1 MSSKSSEL
9 NPSLNVEQDATPE
22 TRPERRAHRRQALD
36 RVGRLSRDG
45 KSYCDCRVRD
55 FCPDGMLLAVDDRSA
70 DEPVI
75 GGEVVTV
82 GESLVLEFTVRLNGE
97 KHEHLARVRVV
108 RTSSKVIG
116 VSFDGENAEAV
127 WQLRQLVGQLE
138 DGLRKNRDKARS
150 ARSPCAP
157 MAVEQALN
165 AGQMLDVAKEQTEL
179 FLTEGLGKLFEEAEK
194 RLVASTNYGVGDT
207 NNVNPLEAM
216 KEIQNVKISIEAA
229 YLKAVTRDF
238 DRMINPDAVKE
249 PGESTGEQELALVD
263 TGSFDDWLTIKN
275 IISAEEDDLKEAQ
288 YELEQGFTHLTRT
301 TIDEENNPIGL
312 APLCLTFHDAV
323 QGLGASGYARRT
335 ILEVFEHA
343 IAKRLG
349 EFYADVNT
357 IFANSGILPSVQ
369 RGKHVIKSSESK
381 RKAADVKA
389 TGEESASTLG
399 EESAS
404 TLGEESASTLGE
416 DNPDSSAVSADS
428 VSRTPTMLPPL
439 RLGTA
444 FQAAGNLIAMQRD
457 AEAGG
462 TPNSGEFVQGLS
474 NWTSAQPTLEQQ
486 KELLDSLSILQR
498 STRFTQPSGDGPLQ
512 LNQKLTATWRSAGLE
527 ASPDHHMMLDIV
539 SNLIDAIMDD
549 PFVSDEVKLRVRR
562 LAVPILKVAFQD
574 PSFFEDQ
581 MHPARQVL
589 DNLGRLDPESTEGFA
604 GIVDPVVNGIIEN
617 YEDDPAIFARALS
630 SLKVVV
636 SKQRK
641 TFQENL
647 ERLVSEREKQQE
659 FIKARQKDSGQAGA
673 PAPAPAPAQSAAAGS
688 NDEWEGWLNEA
699 RGCKPGD
706 VLSIEEQQDRRKKL
720 SLAWVSEDK
729 GTFVLVDSLG
739 NKAMSLTAQELAMHM
754 KRGSAV
760 AEDIANMALTDRG
773 TYRMLRSLHEQLA
786 RKASHDQLTGLLTR
800 KEFEGRLDELITDAV
815 RSASCHV
822 MYAFDVEGLQNITK
836 KAGKT
841 VGAQLLKKLAKLLEK
856 QVASRGAV
864 ARLGTSRFG
873 VLLNN
878 ASLDEGK
885 ETAERQREVIAKA
898 RCMWKGESFPL
909 TASAGMLEITDMSE
923 GVVAI
928 LTAVESALARAAKK
942 GGDRIEMTGTVHDPL
957 KAQGLHNAGKTT
969 VLDMLNLDSLK
980 LRCQRVIP
988 LTDDGAALA
997 HYEVLLGVQRE
1008 EGLVALPAD
1017 FIRAAERSH
1026 EMQMVDR
1033 WVINSVFTW
1042 ISENQ
1047 EKVEASDGFSINL
1060 SSNSLSD
1067 DSVLAFVLAQFSET
1081 MVAPSKIIFEF
1092 PESAASANVSVTAD
1106 FVTTLKSYGCR
1117 FAIDDFGMA
1126 DASFSYLNSLPVDFV
1141 KIDGKLVVDILA
1153 SSKDLAVVRSINEIG
1168 HLLGKQ
1174 TIAEFVE
1181 NDEILARIRELGVDY
1196 AQGFGIEKPMLLE
1209 SL

>member
-1 MSSKSSEL
+1 MSSKSPVP
-9 NPSLNVEQDATPE
+9 NPPLNVEQDAAAE
-22 TRPERRAHRRQALD
+22 SRPERRAHPRHALD

-45 KSYCDCRVRD
+45 ESYCDCRVRD
-55 FCPDGMLLAVDDRSA
+55 FCPDGMLLAVDNWSG

-75 GGEVVTV
+75 GDVVVTV
-82 GESLVLEFTVRLNGE
+82 GESLILEFTALLNGE

-108 RTSSKVIG
+108 RTSSQAIG

-127 WQLRQLVGQLE
+127 WQLRQLVRELK

-150 ARSPCAP
+150 ARALCTP

-179 FLTEGLGKLFEEAEK
+179 FLSEGLGKLFEEAEK
-194 RLVASTNYGVGDT
+194 RLVASTNNGVGDSS
-207 NNVNPLEAM
+207 NVNSLEAM
-216 KEIQNVKISIEAA
+216 KEIQDVKVSIEAA

-238 DRMINPDAVKE
+238 DAMINPDAVKKPE
-249 PGESTGEQELALVD
+249 DSTGAQELALVD

-275 IISAEEDDLKEAQ
+275 IISAAEGDLKEAQ
-288 YELEQGFTHLTRT
+288 YDLEQRFTHLART

-312 APLCLTFHDAV
+312 SQLCLSFHDAV

-335 ILEVFEHA
+335 ILEVFEYA

-349 EFYADVNT
+349 GFYADVNT
-357 IFANSGILPSVQ
+357 MFANGGILPCVP
-369 RGKHVIKSSESK
+369 RVNHGIKSFESK
-381 RKAADVKA
+381 RKTADVKA
-389 TGEESASTLG
+389 TGEEP
-399 EESAS
+399 
-404 TLGEESASTLGE
+404 ASTLGE
-416 DNPDSSAVSADS
+416 DNPDASAVSAES

-444 FQAAGNLIAMQRD
+444 FHAAGNLIAMQRD
-457 AEAGG
+457 AEAGD
-462 TPNSGEFVQGLS
+462 TPSSGEFVQGLS

-512 LNQKLTATWRSAGLE
+512 LNQKLTSTWRSAGLE

-581 MHPARQVL
+581 THPARQVL
-589 DNLGRLDPESTEGFA
+589 DNLGRLDPESTQGFA
-604 GIVDPVVNGIIEN
+604 GIVDPVVNGIIED
-617 YEDDPAIFARALS
+617 YEDDPAVFARALS

-636 SKQRK
+636 SKQRRI
-641 TFQENL
+641 FQENL

-673 PAPAPAPAQSAAAGS
+673 PAPANSAAAAS
-688 NDEWEGWLNEA
+688 DDEWEGWLNEA

-706 VLSIEEQQDRRKKL
+706 VLSIEEQQDKRKKL

-739 NKAMSLTAQELAMHM
+739 NKAMSLTTQELAMQM
-754 KRGSAV
+754 KQGSAV

-836 KAGKT
+836 KAGKK
-841 VGAQLLKKLAKLLEK
+841 VGAQLLKKLANLLEK
-856 QVASRGAV
+856 QVASRGVV

-923 GVVAI
+923 GVAAI

-988 LTDDGAALA
+988 LTEDGAALA
-997 HYEVLLGVQRE
+997 HYEILLGVQRE
-1008 EGLVALPAD
+1008 EGLVTLPAD

-1067 DSVLAFVLAQFSET
+1067 DGVLEFVLAQFSET

-1092 PESAASANVSVTAD
+1092 PESAASANVSVTTD

-1196 AQGFGIEKPMLLE
+1196 AQGFGIEKPVLLE

>member
-1 MSSKSSEL
+1 MSSKSPVP
-9 NPSLNVEQDATPE
+9 NPPLNVEQDAAAE
-22 TRPERRAHRRQALD
+22 SRPERRAHPRQALD

-45 KSYCDCRVRD
+45 ESYCDCRVRD
-55 FCPDGMLLAVDDRSA
+55 FCPDGMLLAVDNWSA

-75 GGEVVTV
+75 GGVVVTV
-82 GESLVLEFTVRLNGE
+82 GESLILEFTALLNGE

-108 RTSSKVIG
+108 RISSQAIG

-127 WQLRQLVGQLE
+127 WQLRQLVRELK

-150 ARSPCAP
+150 ARAPCTP

-179 FLTEGLGKLFEEAEK
+179 FLSEGLGKLFEEAEK
-194 RLVASTNYGVGDT
+194 RLVASTNNGVGDSS
-207 NNVNPLEAM
+207 NVNSLEAM
-216 KEIQNVKISIEAA
+216 KEIQDVKVSIEAA

-238 DRMINPDAVKE
+238 DAMINPDAVKKPE
-249 PGESTGEQELALVD
+249 DSTGAQELALVD

-275 IISAEEDDLKEAQ
+275 IISAAEGDLKEAQ
-288 YELEQGFTHLTRT
+288 YDLEQRFTHLART

-312 APLCLTFHDAV
+312 SQLCLSFHDAV

-335 ILEVFEHA
+335 ILEVFEYA

-349 EFYADVNT
+349 GFYADVNT
-357 IFANSGILPSVQ
+357 MFANGGILPSVP
-369 RGKHVIKSSESK
+369 RVNHGIKSFESK
-381 RKAADVKA
+381 RKAVDVKA
-389 TGEESASTLG
+389 TGEEP
-399 EESAS
+399 
-404 TLGEESASTLGE
+404 ASTLGE
-416 DNPDSSAVSADS
+416 DNPDAPAVSAET

-444 FQAAGNLIAMQRD
+444 FHAAGNLIAMQRD
-457 AEAGG
+457 AEVGD
-462 TPNSGEFVQGLS
+462 TPSSGEFVQGLS

-512 LNQKLTATWRSAGLE
+512 LNQKLTSTWRSAGLE

-581 MHPARQVL
+581 THPARQVL
-589 DNLGRLDPESTEGFA
+589 DNLGRLDPESTQGFA
-604 GIVDPVVNGIIEN
+604 GIVDPVVNGIIED
-617 YEDDPAIFARALS
+617 YEDDPAVFARALS

-636 SKQRK
+636 SKQRRI
-641 TFQENL
+641 FQENL

-673 PAPAPAPAQSAAAGS
+673 PAPAQSAAAGS
-688 NDEWEGWLNEA
+688 DDEWEGWLNEA

-706 VLSIEEQQDRRKKL
+706 VLSIEEQQDKRKKL

-739 NKAMSLTAQELAMHM
+739 NKAMSLTTQELAMQM
-754 KRGSAV
+754 KQGSAV

-836 KAGKT
+836 KAGKK
-841 VGAQLLKKLAKLLEK
+841 VGAQLLKKLANLLEK
-856 QVASRGAV
+856 QVASRGVV

-923 GVVAI
+923 GVVAT

-988 LTDDGAALA
+988 LTEDGAALA
-997 HYEVLLGVQRE
+997 HYEILLGVQRE
-1008 EGLVALPAD
+1008 EGLVTLPAD

-1067 DSVLAFVLAQFSET
+1067 DGVLEFVLAQFSET

-1092 PESAASANVSVTAD
+1092 PESAASANVSVTTD

-1181 NDEILARIRELGVDY
+1181 NDKILDRIRELGVDY
-1196 AQGFGIEKPMLLE
+1196 AQGFGIEKPVLLE

>member
-1 MSSKSSEL
+1 
-9 NPSLNVEQDATPE
+9 
-22 TRPERRAHRRQALD
+22 
-36 RVGRLSRDG
+36 
-45 KSYCDCRVRD
+45 
-55 FCPDGMLLAVDDRSA
+55 MLLAVDNWSA

-75 GGEVVTV
+75 GGVVVTV
-82 GESLVLEFTVRLNGE
+82 GESLILEFTALLNGE

-108 RTSSKVIG
+108 RISSQAIG

-127 WQLRQLVGQLE
+127 WQLRQLVRELK

-150 ARSPCAP
+150 ARAPCTP

-179 FLTEGLGKLFEEAEK
+179 FLSEGLGKLFEEAEK
-194 RLVASTNYGVGDT
+194 RLVASTNNGVGDSS
-207 NNVNPLEAM
+207 NVNSLEAM
-216 KEIQNVKISIEAA
+216 KEIQDVKVSIEAA

-238 DRMINPDAVKE
+238 DAMINPDAVKKPE
-249 PGESTGEQELALVD
+249 DSTGAQELALVD

-275 IISAEEDDLKEAQ
+275 IISAAEGDLKEAQ
-288 YELEQGFTHLTRT
+288 YDLEQRFTHLART

-312 APLCLTFHDAV
+312 SQLCLSFHDAV

-335 ILEVFEHA
+335 ILEVFEYA

-349 EFYADVNT
+349 GFYADVNT
-357 IFANSGILPSVQ
+357 MFANGGILPSVP
-369 RGKHVIKSSESK
+369 RVNHGIKSFESK
-381 RKAADVKA
+381 RKAVDVKA
-389 TGEESASTLG
+389 TGEEP
-399 EESAS
+399 
-404 TLGEESASTLGE
+404 ASTLGE
-416 DNPDSSAVSADS
+416 DNPDAPAVSAET

-444 FQAAGNLIAMQRD
+444 FHAAGNLIAMQRD
-457 AEAGG
+457 AEVGD
-462 TPNSGEFVQGLS
+462 TPSSGEFVQGLS

-512 LNQKLTATWRSAGLE
+512 LNQKLTSTWRSAGLE

-581 MHPARQVL
+581 THPARQVL
-589 DNLGRLDPESTEGFA
+589 DNLGRLDPESTQGFA
-604 GIVDPVVNGIIEN
+604 GIVDPVVNGIIED
-617 YEDDPAIFARALS
+617 YEDDPAVFARALS

-636 SKQRK
+636 SKQRRI
-641 TFQENL
+641 FQENL

-673 PAPAPAPAQSAAAGS
+673 PAPAQSAAAGS
-688 NDEWEGWLNEA
+688 DDEWEGWLNEA

-706 VLSIEEQQDRRKKL
+706 VLSIEEQQDKRKKL

-739 NKAMSLTAQELAMHM
+739 NKAMSLTTQELAMQM
-754 KRGSAV
+754 KQGSAV

-836 KAGKT
+836 KAGKK
-841 VGAQLLKKLAKLLEK
+841 VGAQLLKKLANLLEK
-856 QVASRGAV
+856 QVASRGVV

-988 LTDDGAALA
+988 LTEDGAALA
-997 HYEVLLGVQRE
+997 HYEILLGVQRE
-1008 EGLVALPAD
+1008 EGLVTLPAD

-1067 DSVLAFVLAQFSET
+1067 DGVLEFVLAQFSET

-1092 PESAASANVSVTAD
+1092 PESAASANVSVTTD

-1181 NDEILARIRELGVDY
+1181 NDKILDRIRELGVDY
-1196 AQGFGIEKPMLLE
+1196 AQGFGIEKPVLLE

>member
-1 MSSKSSEL
+1 MSSKSPVP
-9 NPSLNVEQDATPE
+9 NPPLNVEQDAAAE
-22 TRPERRAHRRQALD
+22 SRPERRAHPRHALD

-45 KSYCDCRVRD
+45 ESYCDCRVRD
-55 FCPDGMLLAVDDRSA
+55 FCPDGMLLAVDNWSA

-75 GGEVVTV
+75 GGVVVTV
-82 GESLVLEFTVRLNGE
+82 GESLILEFTALLNGE

-108 RTSSKVIG
+108 RTSSQAIG

-127 WQLRQLVGQLE
+127 WQLRQLVRELK

-150 ARSPCAP
+150 ARAPGTP

-179 FLTEGLGKLFEEAEK
+179 FLSEGLGKLFEEAEK
-194 RLVASTNYGVGDT
+194 RLVASTNNGVGDSS
-207 NNVNPLEAM
+207 NVNSLEAM
-216 KEIQNVKISIEAA
+216 KEIQNVKVSIEAA

-238 DRMINPDAVKE
+238 DAMINPDAVKKPE
-249 PGESTGEQELALVD
+249 DSTGAQELALVD

-275 IISAEEDDLKEAQ
+275 IISAAEGDLKEAQ
-288 YELEQGFTHLTRT
+288 YDLEQRLTHLART

-312 APLCLTFHDAV
+312 SQLCLSFHDAV

-335 ILEVFEHA
+335 ILEVFEYA

-349 EFYADVNT
+349 GFYADVNT
-357 IFANSGILPSVQ
+357 MFANGGILPCVP
-369 RGKHVIKSSESK
+369 RVNHGIKSFESK
-381 RKAADVKA
+381 RKTADVKA
-389 TGEESASTLG
+389 TGEEP
-399 EESAS
+399 
-404 TLGEESASTLGE
+404 ASTLGE
-416 DNPDSSAVSADS
+416 DNPDASAVSAES

-444 FQAAGNLIAMQRD
+444 FHAAGNLIAMQRD
-457 AEAGG
+457 AEAGD
-462 TPNSGEFVQGLS
+462 TPSSGEFVQGLS

-512 LNQKLTATWRSAGLE
+512 LNQKLTSTWRSAGLE

-581 MHPARQVL
+581 THPARQVL
-589 DNLGRLDPESTEGFA
+589 DNLGRLDPESTQGFA
-604 GIVDPVVNGIIEN
+604 GIVDPVVNGIIED
-617 YEDDPAIFARALS
+617 YEDDPAVFARALS

-636 SKQRK
+636 SKQRRI
-641 TFQENL
+641 FQENL

-673 PAPAPAPAQSAAAGS
+673 PAPAKSAAAAS
-688 NDEWEGWLNEA
+688 DDEWEGWLNEA

-706 VLSIEEQQDRRKKL
+706 VLSIEEQQDKRKKL

-739 NKAMSLTAQELAMHM
+739 NKAMSLTTQELAMQM
-754 KRGSAV
+754 KQGSAV

-836 KAGKT
+836 KAGKK
-841 VGAQLLKKLAKLLEK
+841 VGAQLLKKLANLLEK
-856 QVASRGAV
+856 QVASRGVV

-988 LTDDGAALA
+988 LTEDGAALA
-997 HYEVLLGVQRE
+997 HYEILLGVQRE
-1008 EGLVALPAD
+1008 EGLVTLPAD

-1067 DSVLAFVLAQFSET
+1067 DGVLEFVLAQFSET

-1092 PESAASANVSVTAD
+1092 PESAASANVSVTTD

-1196 AQGFGIEKPMLLE
+1196 AQGFGIEKPVLLE

>member
-1 MSSKSSEL
+1 MSSKSPVP
-9 NPSLNVEQDATPE
+9 NPPLNVEQDAAAE
-22 TRPERRAHRRQALD
+22 SRPERRAHPRQALD

-45 KSYCDCRVRD
+45 ESYCDCRVRD
-55 FCPDGMLLAVDDRSA
+55 FCPDGMLLAVDNWSA

-75 GGEVVTV
+75 GGVVVTV
-82 GESLVLEFTVRLNGE
+82 GESLILEFTALLNGE

-108 RTSSKVIG
+108 RISSQAIG

-127 WQLRQLVGQLE
+127 WQLRQLVRELK

-150 ARSPCAP
+150 ARAPCTP

-179 FLTEGLGKLFEEAEK
+179 FLSEGLGKLFEEAEK
-194 RLVASTNYGVGDT
+194 RLVASTNNGVGDSS
-207 NNVNPLEAM
+207 NVNSLEAM
-216 KEIQNVKISIEAA
+216 KEIQDVKVSIEAA

-238 DRMINPDAVKE
+238 DAMINPDAVKKPE
-249 PGESTGEQELALVD
+249 DSTGAQELALVD

-275 IISAEEDDLKEAQ
+275 IISAAEGDLKEAQ
-288 YELEQGFTHLTRT
+288 YDLEQRFTHLART

-312 APLCLTFHDAV
+312 SQLCLSFHDAV

-335 ILEVFEHA
+335 ILEVFEYA

-349 EFYADVNT
+349 GFYADVNT
-357 IFANSGILPSVQ
+357 MFANGGILPSVP
-369 RGKHVIKSSESK
+369 RVNHGIKSFESK
-381 RKAADVKA
+381 RKAVDVKA
-389 TGEESASTLG
+389 TGEEP
-399 EESAS
+399 
-404 TLGEESASTLGE
+404 ASTLGE
-416 DNPDSSAVSADS
+416 DNPDAPAVSAET

-444 FQAAGNLIAMQRD
+444 FHAAGNLIAMQRD
-457 AEAGG
+457 AEVGD
-462 TPNSGEFVQGLS
+462 TPSSGEFVQGLS

-512 LNQKLTATWRSAGLE
+512 LNQKLTSTWRSAGLE

-581 MHPARQVL
+581 THPARQVL
-589 DNLGRLDPESTEGFA
+589 DNLGRLDPESTQGFA
-604 GIVDPVVNGIIEN
+604 GIVDPVVNGIIED
-617 YEDDPAIFARALS
+617 YEDDPAVFARALS

-636 SKQRK
+636 SKQRRI
-641 TFQENL
+641 FQENL

-673 PAPAPAPAQSAAAGS
+673 PAPAQSAAAGS
-688 NDEWEGWLNEA
+688 DDEWEGWLNEA

-706 VLSIEEQQDRRKKL
+706 VLSIEEQQDKRKKL

-739 NKAMSLTAQELAMHM
+739 NKAMSLTTQELAMQM
-754 KRGSAV
+754 KQGSAV

-836 KAGKT
+836 KAGKK
-841 VGAQLLKKLAKLLEK
+841 VGAQLLKKLANLLEK
-856 QVASRGAV
+856 QVASRGVV

-988 LTDDGAALA
+988 LTEDGAALA
-997 HYEVLLGVQRE
+997 HYEILLGVQRE
-1008 EGLVALPAD
+1008 EGLVTLPAD

-1067 DSVLAFVLAQFSET
+1067 DGVLEFVLAQFSET

-1092 PESAASANVSVTAD
+1092 PESAASANVSVTTD

-1181 NDEILARIRELGVDY
+1181 NDKILDRIRELGVDY
-1196 AQGFGIEKPMLLE
+1196 AQGFGIEKPVLLE

>member
-1 MSSKSSEL
+1 MSSKSPEPKL
-9 NPSLNVEQDATPE
+9 SLSTEQDAPPAG
-22 TRPERRAHRRQALD
+22 RPERRAHRRHALD
-36 RVGRLSRDG
+36 LVGRLTRDG
-45 KSYCDCRVRD
+45 KSFCDCRLRD
-55 FCPDGMLLAVDDRSA
+55 FCPDGMMLAVDGSA
-70 DEPVI
+70 GDEPLIDGKAVS
-75 GGEVVTV
+75 V
-82 GESLVLEFTVRLNGE
+82 GENLALQFTARLNGE
-97 KHEHLARVRVV
+97 KHEHQARVKVA
-108 RTSSKVIG
+108 RTSSNGIG
-116 VSFDGENAEAV
+116 VSFDGENADAV
-127 WQLRQLVGQLE
+127 WQLRQLVRQLK
-138 DGLRKNRDKARS
+138 DGLRKNRDKARR
-150 ARSPCAP
+150 ARAPCAP

-165 AGQMLDVAKEQTEL
+165 AGQMLDVAKQQTEQ
-179 FLTEGLGKLFEEAEK
+179 FLTEGLAKLFEEAEK
-194 RLVASTNYGVGDT
+194 RLVSMDNDGAGDS
-207 NNVNPLEAM
+207 NKVNPLDAM
-216 KEIQNVKISIEAA
+216 KEIQDVKVSIEAA
-229 YLKAVTRDF
+229 YLKAVSQNF
-238 DRMINPDAVKE
+238 DGMINPDAVKE
-249 PGESTGEQELALVD
+249 PEESAGEQELALVD
-263 TGSFDDWLTIKN
+263 TGSFDDWLTMKN
-275 IISAEEDDLKEAQ
+275 IISAAEGDLKEAQ
-288 YELEQGFTHLTRT
+288 YEIEQRLTHLARS

-312 APLCLTFHDAV
+312 AQLCLTFHDAV

-335 ILEVFEHA
+335 ILEVFEYA

-349 EFYADVNT
+349 EFYGDVNT
-357 IFANSGILPSVQ
+357 MFANGGILPTVE
-369 RGKHVIKSSESK
+369 RGKHVIKSAESK
-381 RKAADVKA
+381 RKVAEPEAA
-389 TGEESASTLG
+389 SS
-399 EESAS
+399 S
-404 TLGEESASTLGE
+404 GE
-416 DNPDSSAVSADS
+416 DKAELPAVDASDAVTDT

-444 FQAAGNLIAMQRD
+444 FHAAGNLIAMQRD
-457 AEAGG
+457 AEQGG
-462 TPNSGEFVQGLS
+462 GQNPGEFVQGLS
-474 NWTSAQPTLEQQ
+474 SWSPAQPTLEQQ

-498 STRFTQPSGDGPLQ
+498 STRFTQPSGDGPLE
-512 LNQKLTATWRSAGLE
+512 LNQKLTSTWRSAGLE

-539 SNLIDAIMDD
+539 SNLIDAITDD
-549 PFVSDEVKLRVRR
+549 PFVSDEIKVRVRR

-574 PSFFEDQ
+574 PTFFEDQ

-589 DNLGRLDPESTEGFA
+589 DNLGRLDPESTEGFT
-604 GIVDPVVNGIIEN
+604 GIVDPVVNGIIQD
-617 YEDDPAIFARALS
+617 YEDDPAVFARALS

-659 FIKARQKDSGQAGA
+659 FIKSRQKDSEQSGG
-673 PAPAPAPAQSAAAGS
+673 PAPAPAPSQAAEGG
-688 NDEWEGWLNEA
+688 DEWEGWLNEA

-739 NKAMSLTAQELAMHM
+739 NKAMSLTTQELAMHM

-786 RKASHDQLTGLLTR
+786 KKASHDQLTGLLTR

-822 MYAFDVEGLQNITK
+822 MYAFDVEGLQNIVK
-836 KAGKT
+836 KAGKK
-841 VGAQLLKKLAKLLEK
+841 VGAQLLKKLANLLEK

-885 ETAERQREVIAKA
+885 EAAERQREVIAKI

-923 GVVAI
+923 GVDAI
-928 LTAVESALARAAKK
+928 ITAVDSALARAAKA

-988 LTDDGAALA
+988 LTEDDGALP
-997 HYEVLLGVQRE
+997 HYEILLGVQKE
-1008 EGLVALPAD
+1008 EGLISLPAD

-1026 EMQMVDR
+1026 EMQTVDR
-1033 WVINSVFTW
+1033 WVIKSVFNW
-1042 ISENQ
+1042 ISEHQ
-1047 EKVEASDGFSINL
+1047 ETVDASDGFSINL

-1067 DSVLAFVLAQFSET
+1067 DGVLEFVLAQFSET

-1092 PESAASANVSVTAD
+1092 PESAASANVSLTTD

-1209 SL
+1209 AL

>member
-1 MSSKSSEL
+1 MSSKSPVP
-9 NPSLNVEQDATPE
+9 NPPLNVEQDAAAE
-22 TRPERRAHRRQALD
+22 SRPERRAHPRHALD

-45 KSYCDCRVRD
+45 ESYCDCRVRD
-55 FCPDGMLLAVDDRSA
+55 FCPDGMLLAVDNWSG

-75 GGEVVTV
+75 GGVVVTV
-82 GESLVLEFTVRLNGE
+82 GESLILEFTALLNGE

-108 RTSSKVIG
+108 RTSSQAIG

-127 WQLRQLVGQLE
+127 WQLRQLVRELK

-150 ARSPCAP
+150 ARAPGTP

-179 FLTEGLGKLFEEAEK
+179 FLSEGLGKLFEEAEK
-194 RLVASTNYGVGDT
+194 RLVASTNNGVGDSS
-207 NNVNPLEAM
+207 NVNSLEAM
-216 KEIQNVKISIEAA
+216 KEIQDVKVSIEAA

-238 DRMINPDAVKE
+238 DAMINPDAVKKPE
-249 PGESTGEQELALVD
+249 DSTGAQELALVD

-275 IISAEEDDLKEAQ
+275 IISAAEGDLKEAQ
-288 YELEQGFTHLTRT
+288 YDLEQRFTHLART

-312 APLCLTFHDAV
+312 SQLCLSFHDAV

-335 ILEVFEHA
+335 ILEVFEYA

-349 EFYADVNT
+349 GFYADVNT
-357 IFANSGILPSVQ
+357 MFANGGILPSVP
-369 RGKHVIKSSESK
+369 RVNHSIKSFESK
-381 RKAADVKA
+381 RKTADVKA
-389 TGEESASTLG
+389 TGEEP
-399 EESAS
+399 
-404 TLGEESASTLGE
+404 ASTLGE
-416 DNPDSSAVSADS
+416 DNPDASAVSAES

-444 FQAAGNLIAMQRD
+444 FHAAGNLIAMQRD
-457 AEAGG
+457 AEAGD
-462 TPNSGEFVQGLS
+462 TPSSGEFVQGLS

-512 LNQKLTATWRSAGLE
+512 LNQKLTSTWRSAGLE

-581 MHPARQVL
+581 THPARQVL
-589 DNLGRLDPESTEGFA
+589 DNLGRLDPESTQGFA
-604 GIVDPVVNGIIEN
+604 GIVDPVVNGIIED
-617 YEDDPAIFARALS
+617 YEDDPAVFARALS

-636 SKQRK
+636 SKQRRI
-641 TFQENL
+641 FQENL

-673 PAPAPAPAQSAAAGS
+673 PAPAQGAAAGS
-688 NDEWEGWLNEA
+688 DDEWEGWLNEA

-706 VLSIEEQQDRRKKL
+706 VLSIEKQQDKRKKL

-739 NKAMSLTAQELAMHM
+739 NKAMSLTTQELAMQM
-754 KRGSAV
+754 KQGSAV

-836 KAGKT
+836 KAGKK
-841 VGAQLLKKLAKLLEK
+841 VGAQLLKKLANLLEK
-856 QVASRGAV
+856 QVASRGVV

-923 GVVAI
+923 GVAAI

-988 LTDDGAALA
+988 LTEDGAALA
-997 HYEVLLGVQRE
+997 HYEILLGVQRE
-1008 EGLVALPAD
+1008 EGLVTLPAD

-1067 DSVLAFVLAQFSET
+1067 DGVLEFVLAQFSET

-1092 PESAASANVSVTAD
+1092 PESAASANVSVTTD

-1196 AQGFGIEKPMLLE
+1196 AQGFGIEKPVLLE

>member
-1 MSSKSSEL
+1 MSSKSPVP
-9 NPSLNVEQDATPE
+9 NPPLNVEQDAAAE
-22 TRPERRAHRRQALD
+22 SRPERRAHPRQALD

-45 KSYCDCRVRD
+45 ESYCDCRVRD
-55 FCPDGMLLAVDDRSA
+55 FCPDGMLLAVDNWSG

-75 GGEVVTV
+75 GGVVVTV
-82 GESLVLEFTVRLNGE
+82 GESLILEFTALLNGE

-108 RTSSKVIG
+108 RTSSQAIG

-127 WQLRQLVGQLE
+127 WQLRQLVRELK
-138 DGLRKNRDKARS
+138 DGLRKNRDEARS

-179 FLTEGLGKLFEEAEK
+179 FLSEGLGKLFEEAEK
-194 RLVASTNYGVGDT
+194 RLVASTNNGVGDSS
-207 NNVNPLEAM
+207 NVNSLEAM
-216 KEIQNVKISIEAA
+216 KEIQNVKVSIEAA

-238 DRMINPDAVKE
+238 DAMINPDAVKKPE
-249 PGESTGEQELALVD
+249 DSTGAQELALVD

-275 IISAEEDDLKEAQ
+275 IISAAEGDLKEAQ
-288 YELEQGFTHLTRT
+288 YDLEQRFTHLART

-312 APLCLTFHDAV
+312 SQLCLSFHDAV

-335 ILEVFEHA
+335 ILEVFEYA

-349 EFYADVNT
+349 GFYADVNT
-357 IFANSGILPSVQ
+357 MFANGGILPCVP
-369 RGKHVIKSSESK
+369 RVNHGIKSFESK
-381 RKAADVKA
+381 RKTADVKA
-389 TGEESASTLG
+389 TGEEP
-399 EESAS
+399 
-404 TLGEESASTLGE
+404 ASTLGE
-416 DNPDSSAVSADS
+416 DNPDASAVSAES

-444 FQAAGNLIAMQRD
+444 FHAAGNLIAMQRD
-457 AEAGG
+457 AEVGD
-462 TPNSGEFVQGLS
+462 TPSSGEFVQGLS

-512 LNQKLTATWRSAGLE
+512 LNQKLTSTWRSAGLE

-581 MHPARQVL
+581 THPARQVL
-589 DNLGRLDPESTEGFA
+589 DNLGRLDPESTQGFA
-604 GIVDPVVNGIIEN
+604 GIVDPVVNGIIED
-617 YEDDPAIFARALS
+617 YEDDPAVFARALS

-636 SKQRK
+636 SKQRRI
-641 TFQENL
+641 FQENL

-673 PAPAPAPAQSAAAGS
+673 PAPANSAAAAS
-688 NDEWEGWLNEA
+688 DDEWEGWLNEA

-706 VLSIEEQQDRRKKL
+706 VLSIEEQQDKRKKL

-739 NKAMSLTAQELAMHM
+739 NKAMSLTTQELAMQM
-754 KRGSAV
+754 KQGSAV

-836 KAGKT
+836 KAGKK
-841 VGAQLLKKLAKLLEK
+841 VGAQLLKKLANLLEK
-856 QVASRGAV
+856 QVASRGVV

-988 LTDDGAALA
+988 LTEDGAALA
-997 HYEVLLGVQRE
+997 HYEILLGVQRE
-1008 EGLVALPAD
+1008 EGLVTLPAD

-1067 DSVLAFVLAQFSET
+1067 DGVLEFVLAQFSET

-1092 PESAASANVSVTAD
+1092 PESAASANVSVTTD

-1196 AQGFGIEKPMLLE
+1196 AQGFGIEKPVLLE

>member
-1 MSSKSSEL
+1 MSSKSPVP
-9 NPSLNVEQDATPE
+9 NPPLNVEQDAAAE
-22 TRPERRAHRRQALD
+22 SRPERRAHPRQALD

-45 KSYCDCRVRD
+45 ESYCDCRVRD
-55 FCPDGMLLAVDDRSA
+55 FCPDGMLLAVDNWSA

-75 GGEVVTV
+75 GGVVVTV
-82 GESLVLEFTVRLNGE
+82 GESLILEFTALLNGE

-108 RTSSKVIG
+108 RISSQAIG

-127 WQLRQLVGQLE
+127 WQLRQLVRELK

-150 ARSPCAP
+150 ARAPCTP

-179 FLTEGLGKLFEEAEK
+179 FLSEGLGKLFEEAEK
-194 RLVASTNYGVGDT
+194 RLVASTNNGVGDSS
-207 NNVNPLEAM
+207 NVNSLEAM
-216 KEIQNVKISIEAA
+216 KEIQDVKVSIEAA

-238 DRMINPDAVKE
+238 DAMINPDAVKKPE
-249 PGESTGEQELALVD
+249 DSTGAQELALVD

-275 IISAEEDDLKEAQ
+275 IISAAEGDLKEAQ
-288 YELEQGFTHLTRT
+288 YDLEQRFTHLART

-312 APLCLTFHDAV
+312 SQLCLSFHDAV

-335 ILEVFEHA
+335 ILEVFEYA

-349 EFYADVNT
+349 GFYADVNT
-357 IFANSGILPSVQ
+357 MFANGGILPSVP
-369 RGKHVIKSSESK
+369 RVNHGIKSFESK
-381 RKAADVKA
+381 RKAVDVKA
-389 TGEESASTLG
+389 TGEEP
-399 EESAS
+399 
-404 TLGEESASTLGE
+404 ASTLGE
-416 DNPDSSAVSADS
+416 DNPDAPAVSAET

-444 FQAAGNLIAMQRD
+444 FHAAGNLIAMQRD
-457 AEAGG
+457 AEVGD
-462 TPNSGEFVQGLS
+462 TPSSGEFVQGLS

-512 LNQKLTATWRSAGLE
+512 LNQKLTSTWRSAGLE

-581 MHPARQVL
+581 THPARQVL
-589 DNLGRLDPESTEGFA
+589 DNLGRLDPESTQGFA
-604 GIVDPVVNGIIEN
+604 GIVDPVVNGIIED
-617 YEDDPAIFARALS
+617 YEDDPAVFARALC

-636 SKQRK
+636 SKQRRI
-641 TFQENL
+641 FQENL

-673 PAPAPAPAQSAAAGS
+673 PAPAQSAAAGS
-688 NDEWEGWLNEA
+688 DDEWEGWLNEA

-706 VLSIEEQQDRRKKL
+706 VLSIEEQQDKRKKL

-739 NKAMSLTAQELAMHM
+739 NKAMSLTTQELAMQM
-754 KRGSAV
+754 KQGSAV

-822 MYAFDVEGLQNITK
+822 MYAFDVEGLLNITK
-836 KAGKT
+836 KAGKK
-841 VGAQLLKKLAKLLEK
+841 VGAQLLKKLANLLEK
-856 QVASRGAV
+856 QVASRGVV

-988 LTDDGAALA
+988 LTEDGAALA
-997 HYEVLLGVQRE
+997 HYEILLGVQRE
-1008 EGLVALPAD
+1008 EGLVTLPAD

-1067 DSVLAFVLAQFSET
+1067 DGVLEFVLAQFSET

-1092 PESAASANVSVTAD
+1092 PESAASANVSVTTD

-1181 NDEILARIRELGVDY
+1181 NDKILDRIRELGVDY
-1196 AQGFGIEKPMLLE
+1196 AQGFGIEKPVLLE

>member
-1 MSSKSSEL
+1 MSSKSPVP
-9 NPSLNVEQDATPE
+9 NPPLNVEQDAAAE
-22 TRPERRAHRRQALD
+22 SRPERRAHPRHALD

-45 KSYCDCRVRD
+45 ESYCDCRVRD
-55 FCPDGMLLAVDDRSA
+55 FCPDGMLLAVDNWSG

-75 GGEVVTV
+75 GGVVVSV
-82 GESLVLEFTVRLNGE
+82 GESLILEFTALLNGE

-108 RTSSKVIG
+108 RTSSQAIG

-127 WQLRQLVGQLE
+127 WQLRQLVRELK

-150 ARSPCAP
+150 ARAPGTP

-179 FLTEGLGKLFEEAEK
+179 FLSEGLGKLFEEAEK
-194 RLVASTNYGVGDT
+194 RLVASTNNGAGDSS
-207 NNVNPLEAM
+207 NVNSLEAM
-216 KEIQNVKISIEAA
+216 KEIQDVKVSIEAA

-238 DRMINPDAVKE
+238 DAMINPDAVKKPE
-249 PGESTGEQELALVD
+249 DSTGAQELALVD

-275 IISAEEDDLKEAQ
+275 IISAAEGDLKEAQ
-288 YELEQGFTHLTRT
+288 YDLEQRLTHLART

-312 APLCLTFHDAV
+312 AQLCLSFHDAV

-335 ILEVFEHA
+335 ILEVFEYA

-349 EFYADVNT
+349 GFYADVNT
-357 IFANSGILPSVQ
+357 MFANGGILPCVP
-369 RGKHVIKSSESK
+369 RINHGIKSFESK

-389 TGEESASTLG
+389 TGEEP
-399 EESAS
+399 
-404 TLGEESASTLGE
+404 ASTLGE
-416 DNPDSSAVSADS
+416 DNPDASAVSAES

-444 FQAAGNLIAMQRD
+444 FHAAGNLIAMQRD
-457 AEAGG
+457 AEAGD
-462 TPNSGEFVQGLS
+462 TPSSGEFVQGLS

-512 LNQKLTATWRSAGLE
+512 LNQKLTSTWRSAGLE

-589 DNLGRLDPESTEGFA
+589 DNLGRFDPESMEGFA
-604 GIVDPVVNGIIEN
+604 GIVDPVVNGIIED
-617 YEDDPAIFARALS
+617 YEDDPAVFARALS

-636 SKQRK
+636 SKQRRI
-641 TFQENL
+641 FQENL

-673 PAPAPAPAQSAAAGS
+673 PAPAKSAAAGS
-688 NDEWEGWLNEA
+688 DDEWEGWLNEA

-706 VLSIEEQQDRRKKL
+706 VLSIEEQQDKRKKL

-739 NKAMSLTAQELAMHM
+739 NKAMSLTTQELAMQM
-754 KRGSAV
+754 KQGSAV

-836 KAGKT
+836 KAGKK
-841 VGAQLLKKLAKLLEK
+841 VGAQLLKKLANLLEK
-856 QVASRGAV
+856 QVASRGVV

-988 LTDDGAALA
+988 LTEDGAALA
-997 HYEVLLGVQRE
+997 HYEILLGVQRE
-1008 EGLVALPAD
+1008 EGLVTLPAD

-1026 EMQMVDR
+1026 EMKMVDR

-1060 SSNSLSD
+1060 SANSLSD
-1067 DSVLAFVLAQFSET
+1067 DGVLEFVLAQFSKT

-1092 PESAASANVSVTAD
+1092 PESAASANVSLTTD